1 MYPTIEMPFEF
12 TPFSVMSRTEAKE
25 YYEWFLSIIPR
36 RIELLQDYV
45 GLSDSHVQLD
55 LSKDSLISLWGWFI
69 PRIEQKKLTIE
80 EMNGELDIVP
90 DWMRPEVE
98 QNVLKFSRD
107 TETQIIDI
115 AIYFSSVLMH
125 SSNKLKWMV
134 INKPRNHVDVNQLLL
149 AGTGKIRL
157 NPIRVVDVCTARA
170 LSDVGNINMLSDLYV
185 WWREKLLDHLTIL
198 GLV

>member
-1 MYPTIEMPFEF
+1 
-12 TPFSVMSRTEAKE
+12 MSRTEAKE

-36 RIELLQDYV
+36 RIELLQEYV
-45 GLSDSHVQLD
+45 ELSGSHVQLD
-55 LSKDSLISLWGWFI
+55 FSQDSLISLWEWFI
-69 PRIEQKKLTIE
+69 PRIEQKKMTIE
-80 EMNGELDIVP
+80 EINEELDLVP

-107 TETQIIDI
+107 TEIQIIDI
-115 AIYFSSVLMH
+115 GIYFSSVLLH
-125 SSNKLKWMV
+125 SSNKLKWVV
-134 INKPRNHVDVNQLLL
+134 INKPRNHVDVNQPLL

-185 WWREKLLDHLTIL
+185 WWKEKLLNH
-198 GLV
+198 